1 MCGSDA
7 VHGDGRRVE
16 PRCDAVWIG
25 GFRLH
30 RDLESV
36 RGRGAGGHGC
46 GGISARLQ
54 GVETSAGLHRVSD
67 CLRADGIGCAVD
79 LVIDL
84 DVGGEESASTTRR
97 RVLNELDDN
106 IRRENAEIFREAFL
120 ELGLEGREVGV
131 DGALRDRKLNLRL
144 DRELNARDGDFTPID
159 VAADSGGDG
168 GLDSRRRLRVH
179 GVEAAETQSR
189 LHLGFVGIP
198 EAEEIDI
205 ALERAASRLVRL
217 RSAITDDGIEVG
229 AVRVAEDNFP
239 YVVEAARAL
248 LPSAILV
255 VACSAL
261 GFTVGSRAY
270 SVLCRVLLIYVGAPL
285 AVAGIRRIENV
296 VGPRR
301 VIWPVEA
308 LVLPIDQMIE
318 RVVYETMTCQGGA
331 ELTSIIADG
340 GCGPVRCARIRAW
353 DPIRYESLEGT
364 VRHAVDEHLACFRIG
379 DLAVAIGP
387 LAVAVGV
394 TLRLALD
401 LTGVPCG
408 EYASKGLNAHD
419 RLDCRVSDVAK
430 RGGRCPRARGDGVA
444 VALRRLDRAG
454 IRLSS
459 ERHDQVQFL
468 LRVAD
473 QVE

>member
-1 MCGSDA
+1 MVRTCVFTPSPHPCPLAFGTSAEAGYLGGRPAAHFHRDATDEDRDEKHDAGAEQREDERGQTKHERVIVFLLQIVRGMRNVCGSDA

-340 GCGPVRCARIRAW
+340 GCGPEKVCTDSTNGGSSRM
-353 DPIRYESLEGT
+353 
-364 VRHAVDEHLACFRIG
+364 
-379 DLAVAIGP
+379 P
-387 LAVAVGV
+387 L
-394 TLRLALD
+394 
-401 LTGVPCG
+401 
-408 EYASKGLNAHD
+408 
-419 RLDCRVSDVAK
+419 
-430 RGGRCPRARGDGVA
+430 
-444 VALRRLDRAG
+444 
-454 IRLSS
+454 
-459 ERHDQVQFL
+459 
-468 LRVAD
+468 
-473 QVE
+473 